1 MAETEFRTGVIRPVE
16 CLKEGWELIKEQY
29 WLLFGITIVGAMIGG
44 ASLYIVL
51 GAMLCGIFHC
61 YIQKIDGKFV
71 QFDDLF
77 KGFDYFKPSLLLAII
92 IILPTIVF
100 MAFMYV
106 PIIAAVYFGMAL
118 DEDKLLTFSV
128 GAIVVDVV
136 FAVLMTCFHTLVMF
150 SFPLMVDR
158 KLSAWDAVKTSARAV
173 WGNLSGVAG
182 LYGVGFLLTIA
193 GFFVCFVGMY
203 LTIPIII
210 AGNVVAY
217 RKIFPSGEN
226 RNQPPPPDAYQG
238 AGSYT

>member
-29 WLLFGITIVGAMIGG
+29 WLLLGITLVGAMIGG

-51 GAMLCGIFHC
+51 GAMICGIFYC
-61 YIQKIDGKFV
+61 YIQKIDGKPI

-77 KGFDYFKPSLLLAII
+77 KGFDYFKPSLLLVAII
-92 IILPTIVF
+92 VLPTIVF
-100 MAFMYV
+100 MAIMYV
-106 PIIAAVYFGMAL
+106 PILAAVFLGTAV
-118 DEDKLLTFSV
+118 DADKFLTFSI

-136 FAVLMTCFHTLVMF
+136 VAVLMTCFHTLVMF
-150 SFPLMVDR
+150 SFPLLVDR
-158 KLSAWDAVKTSARAV
+158 KLSAWEAVKTSARAV

-182 LYGVGFLLTIA
+182 LYGIGFLLNIA
-193 GFFVCFVGMY
+193 GLFVCVIGVYF
-203 LTIPIII
+203 TIPIIF

-217 RKIFPSGEN
+217 RKIFPSGGN
-226 RNQPPPPDAYQG
+226 RNQPPPPDAYRG

>member
-16 CLKEGWELIKEQY
+16 CLKEGWELIKDQY

-51 GAMLCGIFHC
+51 GAMLCGIFDC
-61 YIQKIDGKFV
+61 YIRKIDGKPV

-77 KGFDYFKPSLLLAII
+77 KGFDYFTPSLLLVAII
-92 IILPTIVF
+92 VLPTIVF
-100 MAFMYV
+100 MAIMYL
-106 PIIAAVYFGMAL
+106 PIVMAIIL
-118 DEDKLLTFSV
+118 GANLGEDKLLTFGVS
-128 GAIVVDVV
+128 AIIVDVV
-136 FAVLMTCFHTLVMF
+136 VAVLMTCFHTLVMF
-150 SFPLMVDR
+150 SFPLLVDR
-158 KLSAWDAVKTSARAV
+158 KLSAPDAVRTSARAV

-182 LYGVGFLLTIA
+182 LYGVGFLLSIA
-193 GFFVCFVGMY
+193 GFLLCFVGVY

-238 AGSYT
+238 AGSYI